1 MIVDDHVTTNLSGIE
16 AIVPYFQQA
25 DNLIGDDME
34 NEDIQ
39 RMITCINQPLL
50 DSPIVFINPA
60 AEVIGHEKTEDGR
73 DGKGEKLLEGRAP
86 VHVGCEILREKV
98 YHSCKEQGCPE
109 SGMTAHD
116 LCTVGSYELSE
127 NKANAKEKA
136 AHHLAVASLYDIN
149 DLQTFPGLPATE
161 QEHEYADQARG

>member
-1 MIVDDHVTTNLSGIE
+1 MLVDDHVAANLTGIE
-16 AIVPYFQQA
+16 AIIPDFHQTDSLVG
-25 DNLIGDDME
+25 DNME
-34 NEDIQ
+34 DEYIEG
-39 RMITCINQPLL
+39 MVASINQPLL
-50 DSPIVFINPA
+50 NSPIVFINPA
-60 AEVIGHEKTEDGR
+60 AEVMGHQKTEDGR
-73 DGKGEKLLEGRAP
+73 DGQREELLERGTP

-136 AHHLAVASLYDIN
+136 AHHLSIAPLYDIY
-149 DLQTFPGLPATE
+149 DLQSFPGFPGTE
-161 QEHEYADQARG
+161 QEHEYADEVGD